1 MAFNDTVHNLERT
14 LEAIKADQDKVE
26 KGVKRAARTVRKH
39 FSSMA
44 KLCKQGR
51 IEALEMTKKEQ

>member
-1 MAFNDTVHNLERT
+1 MALSNTIHNLERH
-14 LEAIKADQDKVE
+14 LEAIKADQPKVE

-39 FSSMA
+39 FSSIA

-51 IEALEMTKKEQ
+51 IEALESTKSE

>member
-1 MAFNDTVHNLERT
+1 MAFDDTVYNLERH
-14 LEAIKADQDKVE
+14 LEAIKADQDKVN

-39 FSSMA
+39 FSSIA

-51 IEALEMTKKEQ
+51 GEALAQAKKD

>member
-1 MAFNDTVHNLERT
+1 MAFNDTVYNLERH
-14 LEAIKADQDKVE
+14 LEAIKADQAKVE

-39 FSSMA
+39 FSSIS

-51 IEALEMTKKEQ
+51 VEALEMTKQ

>member
-1 MAFNDTVHNLERT
+1 MAFNDTVYNLERH
-14 LEAIKADQDKVE
+14 LEAIKADQEKVE

-39 FSSMA
+39 FSSIT

-51 IEALEMTKKEQ
+51 VEALEMTKQ